1 MKRVIK
7 FGASW
12 CSPCKMLSKILET
25 VNTEVPIEEYD
36 IDEHMDYAKEFG
48 IRGVPTMIMLDANTE
63 IKRTSGV
70 STKEELETWLND

>member
-1 MKRVIK
+1 
-7 FGASW
+7 
-12 CSPCKMLSKILET
+12 MLSKILET